1 MNNADLITML
11 GNLSRSL
18 QSVEHL
24 IGGFSYLAGIIL
36 IYTGILKFK
45 KLASSGGHG
54 QDRHSTALAFI
65 LVGAALLFL
74 PTTLNMLSNSTFG
87 GNNVLQYTHFNQND
101 VYASMGVL
109 IQTAGLIWFVRGCI
123 MVLHAGR
130 PGESD
135 GVRGFLFIFAGVM
148 AINFSL
154 TLSAV
159 AYIIEHLVSWPFS
172 FWKV

>member
-1 MNNADLITML
+1 MNSADLITML

-24 IGGFSYLAGIIL
+24 IGGFSYLSGIIL
-36 IYTGILKFK
+36 VYTGILKFK
-45 KLASSGGHG
+45 KLANSGHHG
-54 QDRHSTALAFI
+54 KDHHSTAVAFI
-65 LVGAALLFL
+65 LIGSALLFL
-74 PTTLNMLSNSTFG
+74 PTTINMLSNSTFG

-109 IQTAGLIWFVRGCI
+109 IQTAGLIWFIRGSM
-123 MVLHAGR
+123 MVLHAGK
-130 PGESD
+130 PGEPN
-135 GVRGFLFIFAGVM
+135 GVRGFLFICAGVM

-159 AYIIEHLVSWPFS
+159 DYIIKHLVSNPFS